1 MRKLFFII
9 LALSCN
15 NVFAQV
21 LIDQPKK
28 QPDLI
33 VKSSLDTVDAD
44 YLTESGIF
52 RGSVIKKT
60 YTVEYAAHEPHDGLS
75 FEQVIEVL
83 NDKKEPVKR
92 VLAVREIVFFAK
104 SNSTRWYSITPNGN

>member
-1 MRKLFFII
+1 MKNLLLFVLVLF
-9 LALSCN
+9 CN
-15 NVFAQV
+15 AAISQV

-33 VKSSLDTVDAD
+33 VKSKLDTVDID
-44 YLTESGIF
+44 YLVDAGIF

-60 YTVEYAAHEPHDGLS
+60 YTVEYAAHEAHDGLS
-75 FEQVIEVL
+75 FEQIIEVL
-83 NDKKEPVKR
+83 SDKKEPVKK
-92 VLAVREIVFFAK
+92 VLAIREIVFFAK